1 MNNIF
6 YLKKIKEKINYF
18 FSIEDEEIVKIEIQN
33 IMSYYNSLLNHNDFL
48 QNRKHL
54 IFIYFSKINENYL
67 KNWLIDLLVKSMLNL
82 EKNQLYVNNNLFLEI
97 IKNKKN
103 IKNLFNKQLSLI
115 YLNSFFISKIIN
127 NEKGLNLIKNKD
139 RIGDLFIENIF
150 NINKILNINETI
162 SLENEN
168 SIFNYFFDFRKNL
181 LIEHENKI
189 FDLIDNK
196 NLFSKN
202 KNNEIIISSHF
213 KDFLFVVFNINV
225 KDKSLN
231 LENYNYQSLKKEF
244 KKIFLLNN

>member
-6 YLKKIKEKINYF
+6 YLKKLKEKINYF
-18 FSIEDEEIVKIEIQN
+18 FTIEGEEKIKIEN
-33 IMSYYNSLLNHNDFL
+33 LMSYYNSLLNHNDFL

-67 KNWLIDLLVKSMLNL
+67 KNWLIDLLVKSILNI
-82 EKNQLYVNNNLFLEI
+82 EKNQLYVDNNLFLEI
-97 IKNKKN
+97 IKNKKI
-103 IKNLFNKQLSLI
+103 IKNFFNKQLSLI

-231 LENYNYQSLKKEF
+231 LENYNHQSLKKEF